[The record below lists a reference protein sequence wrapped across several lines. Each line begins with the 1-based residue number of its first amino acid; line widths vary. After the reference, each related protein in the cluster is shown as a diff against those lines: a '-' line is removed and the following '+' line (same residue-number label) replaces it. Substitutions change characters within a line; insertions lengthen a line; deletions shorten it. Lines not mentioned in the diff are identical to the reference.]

1 MSADRRNNV
10 QAVGASGLSMAPV
23 LLAEDDEVHACI
35 VEASLTN
42 ARLANPVVRART
54 GDEAAAYLAAG
65 HGGAKPLPALVLLD
79 LELPGQSGLSVLE
92 TLRGLGG
99 DAGDCPVIIM
109 SGSSDGATI
118 ARSREL
124 GVRGYLVKPVA
135 FDALVDVIHG
145 LDLPWAILGGSHE

>member
-1 MSADRRNNV
+1 MPADP
-10 QAVGASGLSMAPV
+10 GASALSMAPV

-35 VEASLTN
+35 VEASLAN
-42 ARLANPVVRART
+42 ARLANPIVRART
-54 GDEAAAYLAAG
+54 GDEAAAYLATVN
-65 HGGAKPLPALVLLD
+65 GGANPLPALVLLD

-99 DAGDCPVIIM
+99 DAGGCPVIIM
-109 SGSSDGATI
+109 SGSSDSATI
-118 ARSREL
+118 ARSRQL

-145 LDLPWAILGGSHE
+145 LHLPWAILGIHQG